1 MSPWRS
7 PLTTKQFGLLLR
19 ALVLL
24 LAAGGSCAFVV
35 CAWTLFQRPRIYA
48 RGDSFITMEVHKSA
62 DSTVPA
68 ARIYFE
74 APSSADDLRFEG
86 RSLAHEFR
94 GLPHPEVSTLRPGVV
109 VSGSGKAIFH
119 SAVID
124 IADGE
129 ISINGRPIRSLAT
142 SNIWLGTPD
151 YEIRDDSKPRARDT
165 LNQPRPLEVILG
177 GNGWYCEG
185 YIRIVR

>member
-1 MSPWRS
+1 MSPWRA
-7 PLTTKQFGLLLR
+7 PFTTRQFGLLLR
-19 ALVLL
+19 GLVLL
-24 LAAGGSCAFVV
+24 LAAGGLCALVV
-35 CAWTLFQRPRIYA
+35 CSLTLFQRPGVYA
-48 RGDSFITMEVHKSA
+48 RGDGFITMEVYKSS

-74 APSSADDLRFEG
+74 APSSANDLRFEG
-86 RSLAHEFR
+86 RSLAHQFR
-94 GLPHPEVSTLRPGVV
+94 ELPHPEVSTLRAGVV

-124 IADGE
+124 VADGE
-129 ISINGRPIRSLAT
+129 ISINGRPIYSSAT

-151 YEIRDDSKPRARDT
+151 YEIRDESKPRARDNVN
-165 LNQPRPLEVILG
+165 LPRPLEVIVG
-177 GNGWYCEG
+177 RNGWYCEG

>member
-1 MSPWRS
+1 MSPWRA
-7 PLTTKQFGLLLR
+7 PLTTRQFGLLLR
-19 ALVLL
+19 GLVLL
-24 LAAGGSCAFVV
+24 LAAAGLCAFVV

-48 RGDSFITMEVHKSA
+48 RGDGFITMEVYKPA

-86 RSLAHEFR
+86 RSLAHQFR
-94 GLPHPEVSTLRPGVV
+94 ELPHPEVSTLRPGVV

-124 IADGE
+124 VADGE
-129 ISINGRPIRSLAT
+129 IMINGRLIRSSAT
-142 SNIWLGTPD
+142 SNIWLGTPG
-151 YEIRDDSKPRARDT
+151 YEIRDDSRPRATDT
-165 LNQPRPLEVILG
+165 FNQPRPLEVIVG
-177 GNGWYCEG
+177 RNGWYYEG